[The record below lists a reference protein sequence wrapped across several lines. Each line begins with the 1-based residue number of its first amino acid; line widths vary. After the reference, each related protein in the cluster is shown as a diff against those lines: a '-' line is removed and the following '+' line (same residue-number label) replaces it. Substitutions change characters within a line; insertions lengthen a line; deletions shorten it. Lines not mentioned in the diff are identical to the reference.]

1 MPIDLIIIIMKKKY
15 KNSVGIALSVML
27 CLALTLPAA
36 AQQSN
41 TTTNKPAPAVS
52 TPPARQS
59 NTGVVPQQRSNA
71 VSPAPAQRGYNAPGA
86 TPQPQHNAN
95 GTTPQRSYGYSG
107 RGNATVTPQRQGYT
121 QRGYYNPN
129 NRAIVAPNRGY
140 RSYPALPYGSNH
152 LTVRPGGGFYYSA
165 HDYYRNYYAP
175 RLGIHIGVLP
185 FGYYPFYFGPDQ
197 YFYSAGLFYQFNNN
211 QYTVVEPPVG
221 AAIASLPDAAQSI
234 VINGTQYYE
243 YNGVYYQPVTKDN
256 GTIVYQVAGEDGQL
270 NTDNDPNGQ
279 QQAQQALPQVGDMVN
294 NLPDGC
300 RTIKIAGQKY
310 YESSD
315 GYYFQDA
322 TDVNG
327 DKGYKIVGTPQDQP
341 GN

>member
-1 MPIDLIIIIMKKKY
+1 MLMDLIIIIMKIKH
-15 KNSVGIALSVML
+15 KNSIGIAFTAML
-27 CLALTLPAA
+27 CVALTLPAV
-36 AQQSN
+36 AQQPNN
-41 TTTNKPAPAVS
+41 TTTKPAPP
-52 TPPARQS
+52 PPAPP
-59 NTGVVPQQRSNA
+59 TQQRNNSAN
-71 VSPAPAQRGYNAPGA
+71 PAPSQRSFNAPGA
-86 TPQPQHNAN
+86 TQQHNAN
-95 GTTPQRSYGYSG
+95 GTAQRNYNYNGQH
-107 RGNATVTPQRQGYT
+107 GNAVVPQRQGYG

-129 NRAIVAPNRGY
+129 NRAIVTPNHAY
-140 RSYPALPYGSNH
+140 RSYPGLPYGSNH
-152 LTVRPGGGFYYSA
+152 LTLRPGGGFYYSA
-165 HDYYRNYYAP
+165 HNSYNSHYAP

-185 FGYYPFYFGPDQ
+185 FGYYPFYFGPYQ
-197 YFYSAGLFYQFNNN
+197 YFYSAGLFYQFNND

-243 YNGVYYQPVTKDN
+243 YNGVYYQPITRDD
-256 GTIVYQVAGEDGQL
+256 GTIAYQVAGEDGQL
-270 NTDNDPNGQ
+270 NTDNGANAQ
-279 QQAQQALPQVGDMVN
+279 QQQQQALPQVGDMVN